1 MTTIRFTW
9 PNDIMIHPNF
19 VNHCLNHRARDFVQS
34 FRDEA
39 VQLRMLAA
47 TCPHLTGKQLLDIV
61 DNKYVFKWEEI
72 DNKYVLKF
80 VSTEGGEE
88 E

>member
-19 VNHCLNHRARDFVQS
+19 VNHCLRFGAGEFVED

-39 VQLRMLAA
+39 VQLRMLAV

-61 DNKYVFKWEEI
+61 QGHYEFRWLSDA
-72 DNKYVLKF
+72 DKYVLMF
-80 VSTEGGEE
+80 VPKEGGEE

>member
-9 PNDIMIHPNF
+9 PSNIMVHPNF
-19 VNHCLNHRARDFVQS
+19 VNNCLNFGAREFVQD

-39 VQLRMLAA
+39 VQLRMLAV

-61 DNKYVFKWEEI
+61 QGLYEFRWEET
-72 DNKYVLKF
+72 DGKYVLMF
-80 VSTEGGEE
+80 VPTEGGEE